1 MNEGCL
7 NAVRLLLKVAP
18 TVFASDV
25 FALKGGT
32 AINLFLQ
39 DLPRLSVDMDLVYRR
54 HADTREDALRV
65 IQAELGRIDS
75 CLRRGGLSCEKA
87 ASAQG
92 EEVKLFVAEG
102 QTRIKL
108 EINFVFRGT
117 VKPVNLCSLRPA
129 VEDRF
134 RMELQ
139 VPMLAREEVYG
150 GKIVAAL
157 DRQHP
162 RDLFD
167 LQGLYEDEGLSA
179 DIVECFVC
187 YLAGHNRPIHE
198 VLYPKETDIR
208 MAYVNEF
215 IGMTREPVGLD
226 TLLDVRRRL
235 FSELPAE
242 LTASQRKF
250 LLSLVAAEPEWGLMG
265 CPHLSELPAI
275 RWKLQNL
282 ERLRSA
288 NPLKFRE
295 QTNFLLDAFHKL
307 DAS

>member
-1 MNEGCL
+1 MNDAYL

-18 TVFASDV
+18 TVFASDA

-65 IQAELGRIDS
+65 IQTELRRIDS
-75 CLRRGGLSCEKA
+75 CLRRGGLSCERA

-92 EEVKLFVAEG
+92 DEVKLFVADG
-102 QTRIKL
+102 QTRIKV

-134 RMELQ
+134 LMELQ
-139 VPMLAREEVYG
+139 VPLLAREEVYG
-150 GKIVAAL
+150 SKIVAAL

-167 LQGLYEDEGLSA
+167 LHGLFAEEGLST
-179 DIVECFVC
+179 DIVDCFVY

-198 VLYPKETDIR
+198 VLFPKETDIR

-215 IGMTREPVGLD
+215 NGMTREPVGLD

-235 FSELPAE
+235 FSELPTR

-250 LLSLVAAEPEWGLMG
+250 LSSLVAAEPEWDLMG
-265 CPHLSELPAI
+265 CPHSCDLPAI

-282 ERLRSA
+282 ERLRSE
-288 NPLKFRE
+288 NPLKFKE
-295 QTNFLLDAFHKL
+295 QTNLLLVAFNKL